1 MINIT
6 YIKCNREGSLT
17 KKKTKSKGITYA
29 VVGLNLIAL
38 HNLPVG
44 PIPAR
49 TTVNFNLNYDL
60 SGLAA
65 GTWQGILF
73 VGPINAPTAVAV
85 PVRITYTP

>member
-1 MINIT
+1 VPNPSTFDINVTIIQGT
-6 YIKCNREGSLT
+6 MLT
-17 KKKTKSKGITYA
+17 VS
-29 VVGLNLIAL
+29 
-38 HNLPVG
+38 NLPVG